1 MTEFPNA
8 APILPSLTPD
18 SAAPL
23 MPTPPTIT
31 GAQTISTDTV
41 LKEGAV
47 FLVADTNGDI
57 TSRSYG
63 LGLYAHDTR
72 MLNRFVLRVGG
83 TPLAVAMHTQP
94 GPSVASSRTHAV
106 GSRVCG
112 NGIEAHRTIV
122 IDDGMH
128 VHLALRNTSENAR
141 RVPLSLSIA
150 ADFRDMFDVRGLY
163 RGVRGT
169 LFPPII
175 DGPLVRFHYD
185 ARDGVP
191 LRTEVRASVL
201 PVKVSR
207 IPASSP
213 NDAPGVRWRF
223 MLDIPPGSS
232 AAITFFVRVRCDAD
246 TSAVSVPALLHSA
259 RTRTHDWARS
269 IATITTDHDGVNRV
283 LRRSAQDL
291 RALLTPMAGSELPVA
306 GIPWFVAPFGRD
318 ACVTALESLML
329 TPRFAVGTLRV
340 LARTQGTKVDPTR
353 DEQPGKIVHEIREGE
368 FARLGLVPHAAYYG
382 SVDSTPLFVMLFAAA
397 MRWLDDNALYR
408 DLLPTVRRAIAWC
421 DAYGDRDGD
430 GYVEFER
437 HAAHGIFNQGWKDSD
452 DSMHRPDGGAVT
464 RPVALVEVQGYV
476 YAAKA
481 WLAEV
486 VAARGEAA
494 WAAQLHAEATALAA
508 HIERDFWLPEEG
520 TYAYALDAEKR
531 PVRTIVSNAGH
542 LLFTGVSRGEHAAAL
557 ATRLLKP
564 DMRSGWGIRTLST
577 EMQRYNPD
585 SYHNGSIWPHDNAL
599 IAMGM
604 RASGQPEAATTVAA
618 EVLEAGTVQRLQRL
632 PELYAGYPRTPTT
645 TAPTP
650 YPVSCAPQAWAAA
663 SVFAFLQA
671 MLGLTADG
679 HTGAVTCAPHLPPWL
694 NRVDIR
700 NMRYGQ
706 GRTADIHVRR
716 DGAGGYTTEVHTTC

>member
-8 APILPSLTPD
+8 APVMPSLATD
-18 SAAPL
+18 SATSL

-31 GAQTISTDTV
+31 GGQTIRTDMV
-41 LKEGAV
+41 LKEGAI

-57 TSRSYG
+57 TPRGYE

-83 TPLAVAMHTQP
+83 ALLAVATHTQP
-94 GPSVASSRTHAV
+94 GPTVVSSRTHAA

-112 NGIEAHRTIV
+112 NGIEAHRTTV
-122 IDDGMH
+122 IDDGMY
-128 VHLALRNTSENAR
+128 VHLTLRNTSENAR
-141 RVPLSLSIA
+141 RVPLSLGMA

-185 ARDGVP
+185 AQDGVP
-191 LRTEVRASVL
+191 LWTEVRASLL
-201 PVKVSR
+201 PTKVSC
-207 IPASSP
+207 IPASAAH
-213 NDAPGVRWRF
+213 DTPGVRWRF

-232 AAITFFVRVRCDAD
+232 AAITFSVRIRRDAD
-246 TSAVSVPALLHSA
+246 IGAVSVPALLHTA
-259 RTRTHDWARS
+259 RVQAHDWTRS
-269 IATITTDHDGVNRV
+269 ISTITTDHDDLNRI

-291 RALLTPMAGSELPVA
+291 RALLLPMAGSELPVA

-329 TPRFAVGTLRV
+329 TPHFAVGTLRV

-368 FARLGLVPHAAYYG
+368 LARLGLVPHAAYYG

-397 MRWLDDNALYR
+397 MRWLDDDALYR
-408 DLLPTVRRAIAWC
+408 DLLPAVRRAIAWC
-421 DAYGDRDGD
+421 DAYGDLDGD

-437 HAAHGIFNQGWKDSD
+437 HAAHGTLNQGWKDSD
-452 DSMHRPDGGAVT
+452 DSMHRPNGSNVT
-464 RPVALVEVQGYV
+464 RPIALVEVQGYV

-486 VAARGEAA
+486 VAARGETA
-494 WAAQLHAEATALAA
+494 WAAQLHAEATTLAA
-508 HIERDFWLPEEG
+508 HIEHDFWLPEEG

-531 PVRTIVSNAGH
+531 PVRTVVSNAGH

-557 ATRLLKP
+557 TTRLLKP

-585 SYHNGSIWPHDNAL
+585 SYHNGSIWPHDNTL

-604 RASGQPEAATTVAA
+604 RACGQPEAATIIAS
-618 EVLEAGTVQRLQRL
+618 EVLEAGMVQPLQRL

-645 TAPTP
+645 TVPVP

-663 SVFAFLQA
+663 SAFAFLHA
-671 MLGLTADG
+671 MLGLTVDG
-679 HTGAVTCAPHLPPWL
+679 YTGAITCAAHLPPWL
-694 NRVDIR
+694 NRVDIC

-706 GRTADIHVRR
+706 GRTADIHVRH
-716 DGAGGYTTEVHTTC
+716 DDAGSYTTEVHAT

>member
-8 APILPSLTPD
+8 APILPSLTPA

-23 MPTPPTIT
+23 MPAPPPVT
-31 GAQTISTDTV
+31 GGQTIRMDTV

-57 TSRSYG
+57 TPRGYG

-83 TPLAVAMHTQP
+83 ALLAVATHTQP
-94 GPSVASSRTHAV
+94 GPSAVSSRTHGA

-112 NGIEAHRTIV
+112 NGIEAHRTTV

-128 VHLALRNTSENAR
+128 VHLTLRNTSENAR
-141 RVPLSLSIA
+141 RVPLSLSMA

-185 ARDGVP
+185 AQDGVP
-191 LRTEVRASVL
+191 LWTEVRASVL
-201 PVKVSR
+201 PTKVSL
-207 IPASSP
+207 IPARP
-213 NDAPGVRWRF
+213 IEDAPGMRWRF
-223 MLDIPPGSS
+223 MFDIPPGSS
-232 AAITFFVRVRCDAD
+232 AAITFSVRIRRDAD
-246 TSAVSVPALLHSA
+246 TSAVSVPALLHAA
-259 RTRTHDWARS
+259 RARAHDWTRS
-269 IATITTDHDGVNRV
+269 ISTITTDHDGVNRL

-291 RALLTPMAGSELPVA
+291 RALLTPIAGSELPVA

-329 TPRFAVGTLRV
+329 TPHFAVGTLRV
-340 LARTQGTKVDPTR
+340 LARTQGTKVDPAR

-368 FARLGLVPHAAYYG
+368 LARLSLVPHAAYYG

-397 MRWLDDNALYR
+397 MRWLDDDALYR
-408 DLLPTVRRAIAWC
+408 DLVPAVRHAIAWC
-421 DAYGDRDGD
+421 DAYGDLDGD

-437 HAAHGIFNQGWKDSD
+437 HAAHGILNQGWKDSD
-452 DSMHRPDGGAVT
+452 DSMHHPDGSEVT

-486 VAARGEAA
+486 VAARGETA
-494 WAAQLHAEATALAA
+494 WAAQLHAEATTLAA

-520 TYAYALDAEKR
+520 TYAYALDAEKC
-531 PVRTIVSNAGH
+531 PVRTVVSNAGH

-557 ATRLLKP
+557 TTRLLKP

-604 RASGQPEAATTVAA
+604 RAGGQPEAATIIAS
-618 EVLEAGTVQRLQRL
+618 EVLEAGMVQPLQRL

-663 SVFAFLQA
+663 SAFAFLHA
-671 MLGLTADG
+671 MLGLTVDG
-679 HTGAVTCAPHLPPWL
+679 HAGAIMCAAHLPPWL
-694 NRVDIR
+694 NRVDVC

-716 DGAGGYTTEVHTTC
+716 DDAGSYTTEVHTT

>member
-23 MPTPPTIT
+23 TLTPPTIT
-31 GAQTISTDTV
+31 GGQTIRTDTV

-57 TSRSYG
+57 TPRGHG

-83 TPLAVAMHTQP
+83 ALLAVATHTQL
-94 GPSVASSRTHAV
+94 GPTVASSRTHAA
-106 GSRVCG
+106 GSRMCG
-112 NGIEAHRTIV
+112 SGIEVHRTTV

-128 VHLALRNTSENAR
+128 VHLSLRNTSENTR
-141 RVPLSLSIA
+141 RVPLSLSMA

-163 RGVRGT
+163 RGVHGT
-169 LFPPII
+169 LFPPIVE
-175 DGPLVRFHYD
+175 GPLVRFHYD
-185 ARDGVP
+185 AQDGVP
-191 LRTEVRASVL
+191 LWTEVRASVL
-201 PVKVSR
+201 PTKVSR
-207 IPASSP
+207 LPASAAH
-213 NDAPGVRWRF
+213 DAPGIRWRF

-232 AAITFFVRVRCDAD
+232 TAITFSVRIRRDAD
-246 TSAVSVPALLHSA
+246 TGAASVPALLHAA
-259 RTRTHDWARS
+259 RTRAHDWARS
-269 IATITTDHDGVNRV
+269 TSTITTDHDGLNRI

-368 FARLGLVPHAAYYG
+368 LARLGLVPHAAYYG

-397 MRWLDDNALYR
+397 MRWLDDDALYR
-408 DLLPTVRRAIAWC
+408 DLLPAVRRAIAWC
-421 DAYGDRDGD
+421 DEYGDLDGD

-437 HAAHGIFNQGWKDSD
+437 HAAHGSLNQGWKDSD
-452 DSMHRPDGGAVT
+452 DSMHQPDGSEVT
-464 RPVALVEVQGYV
+464 RPIALVEVQGYV

-486 VAARGEAA
+486 VAARGETA
-494 WAAQLHAEATALAA
+494 WATQLHAEATILAA

-531 PVRTIVSNAGH
+531 PVRTVVSNAGH

-557 ATRLLKP
+557 ATRLLKL

-577 EMQRYNPD
+577 EMQRYDPD

-599 IAMGM
+599 IVMGM
-604 RASGQPEAATTVAA
+604 RASGQPETATTIAD
-618 EVLEAGTVQRLQRL
+618 EVLEAGMVQPLQRL

-650 YPVSCAPQAWAAA
+650 YLVSCAPQAWAAA
-663 SVFAFLQA
+663 SAFAFLHA
-671 MLGLTADG
+671 MLGLTVDG
-679 HTGAVTCAPHLPPWL
+679 HTGTVTCAPHLPPWL

-706 GRTADIHVRR
+706 GRAADIHVRR
-716 DGAGGYTTEVHTTC
+716 DGINGYFTDVRSHA